1 VADHPTATQT
11 DAPAAGTSV
20 AGVFGAPDGRE
31 GSWIPAWRVAGAA
44 FIAYPIVRVIGQPPE
59 PLVAALVLAATAC
72 FTFLL
77 WAVARRDPIDPRRAS
92 PWLAALDVAILG
104 LGAAAEVRA
113 PGQGWFALFYYAS
126 TAASTLLPERRA
138 LALIVTAGI
147 VAALT
152 LTLSVDLASALIQ
165 GLSVSIIGV
174 TVFAMTALRRT
185 NVKLHVARQE
195 LATLAVAEERNRIA
209 RDLHDVLGHSLSLI
223 AIKSELAGRLLPGE
237 PDRAR
242 AEIADVEQV
251 AREALASVRETV
263 GGYRQPSLDRELAS
277 AKVVLDASGIDA
289 TIEHGVGPLPSSQD
303 VVLAWAVREAVTNV
317 VRHSAA
323 SHATIR
329 TSRHGTQ
336 AELEVVDDGAPE
348 PASADAARSGV
359 QASDGT
365 GLQGLR
371 ERLEGA
377 GGRLDAGPG
386 VGGGYRVIATV
397 PIAAGNGESA

>member
-1 VADHPTATQT
+1 MADDRAATGT
-11 DAPAAGTSV
+11 DAPASEASA
-20 AGVFGAPDGRE
+20 AGVLWAPDGRE

-44 FIAYPIVRVIGQPPE
+44 FIAYPIVRIIGQPPE
-59 PLVAALVLAATAC
+59 PVVAALVLAATAA
-72 FTFLL
+72 FALLL
-77 WAVARRDPIDPRRAS
+77 WAVARRDPMDPRRAS
-92 PWLAALDVAILG
+92 PWLAGLDIAILG
-104 LGAAAEVRA
+104 LVAAAEVRA

-138 LALIVTAGI
+138 LGLIVAAGI
-147 VAALT
+147 IAALT
-152 LTLSVDLASALIQ
+152 LTLSVDPASALIQ
-165 GLSVSIIGV
+165 GLSVSVIGV

-185 NVKLHVARQE
+185 NVKLHRARQE

-223 AIKSELAGRLLPGE
+223 AIKSELAGRLLPAE
-237 PDRAR
+237 PERAR

-251 AREALASVRETV
+251 ARDALASVRETV
-263 GGYRQPSLDRELAS
+263 GGYRQPTLDRELAN
-277 AKVVLDASGIDA
+277 AKVVLDASGIDS
-289 TIEHGVGPLPSSQD
+289 TIDHAVGPLPSSQD

-329 TSRHGTQ
+329 TSRRGSQ
-336 AELEVVDDGAPE
+336 AELEVIDDGAPE
-348 PASADAARSGV
+348 SARSALAGT
-359 QASDGT
+359 AATDGT

-377 GGRLDAGPG
+377 GGHLDAGPG
-386 VGGGYRVIATV
+386 AGGGYRVIATV
-397 PIAAGNGESA
+397 PIVAGTTAASA

>member
-1 VADHPTATQT
+1 MADDRASTTTA
-11 DAPAAGTSV
+11 DAPDGASADL
-20 AGVFGAPDGRE
+20 FGAPSGRE
-31 GSWIPAWRVAGAA
+31 GSWIPAWRIAGAA
-44 FIAYPIVRVIGQPPE
+44 FILYPVVRIIGQPPE
-59 PLVAALVLAATAC
+59 PVVAALVLSATAG
-72 FTFLL
+72 FALLL
-77 WAVARRDPIDPRRAS
+77 WAVARRDPTDPRRAS

-104 LGAAAEVRA
+104 LVAAAEVRA
-113 PGQGWFALFYYAS
+113 PGQGWFALFYYGS

-138 LALIVTAGI
+138 LALIGAAGV

-152 LTLSVDLASALIQ
+152 LSLSVDPVDALIQ
-165 GLSVSIIGV
+165 GLSVSVIGV

-185 NVKLHVARQE
+185 NVKLHAARQE

-223 AIKSELAGRLLPGE
+223 AIKSELAGRLLPAE
-237 PDRAR
+237 PGRAK

-251 AREALASVRETV
+251 ARDALASVRETV
-263 GGYRQPSLDRELAS
+263 GGYRRSSLDSELAN
-277 AKVVLDASGIDA
+277 AKVVLDASGIDSA
-289 TIEHGVGPLPSSQD
+289 IEHGVGPLPSTQD

-336 AELEVVDDGAPE
+336 AELEVIDDGAPE
-348 PASADAARSGV
+348 TATASARATAT
-359 QASDGT
+359 DGT

-371 ERLEGA
+371 ERLERA
-377 GGRLDAGPG
+377 GGRLDAGPSA
-386 VGGGYRVIATV
+386 GGGYHVIATV
-397 PIAAGNGESA
+397 PIATGTSEPA

>member
-1 VADHPTATQT
+1 VADDKASNET
-11 DAPAAGTSV
+11 DGPSSGASAV
-20 AGVFGAPDGRE
+20 GVFSAPDGRE
-31 GSWIPAWRVAGAA
+31 GSWLPAWRIAGVA
-44 FIAYPIVRVIGQPPE
+44 FMAYPIVRIIGQPPG
-59 PLVAALVLAATAC
+59 PVIAALVLGATLC
-72 FTFLL
+72 FAILL
-77 WAVARRDPIDPRRAS
+77 WAVARRDPMDPRRAS
-92 PWLAALDVAILG
+92 PWLAALDIATLG
-104 LGAAAEVRA
+104 LVAAAEVRA

-138 LALIVTAGI
+138 LGLIAAAGV

-152 LTLSVDLASALIQ
+152 LTLSVDVASALIQ

-185 NVKLHVARQE
+185 NVKLHAARRE

-209 RDLHDVLGHSLSLI
+209 RDLHDILGHSLSLI
-223 AIKSELAGRLLPGE
+223 AIKSELAGRLLPAE
-237 PDRAR
+237 PERAR
-242 AEIADVEQV
+242 SEIADVEQV

-263 GGYRQPSLDRELAS
+263 GGYRQPSLDRELAN
-277 AKVVLDASGIDA
+277 AKVVLDASGIDS
-289 TIEHGVGPLPSSQD
+289 TIENGVGPLPSAQEA
-303 VVLAWAVREAVTNV
+303 VLAWAVREAVTNV

-329 TSRHGTQ
+329 TSRRGTE
-336 AELEVVDDGAPE
+336 AALEVVDDGAPE
-348 PASADAARSGV
+348 PARSGLAGV
-359 QASDGT
+359 GT

-386 VGGGYRVIATV
+386 ADGGYRVMATV
-397 PIAAGNGESA
+397 PIAGAVGEPA

>member
-1 VADHPTATQT
+1 
-11 DAPAAGTSV
+11 
-20 AGVFGAPDGRE
+20 
-31 GSWIPAWRVAGAA
+31 
-44 FIAYPIVRVIGQPPE
+44 
-59 PLVAALVLAATAC
+59 
-72 FTFLL
+72 
-77 WAVARRDPIDPRRAS
+77 
-92 PWLAALDVAILG
+92 
-104 LGAAAEVRA
+104 
-113 PGQGWFALFYYAS
+113 
-126 TAASTLLPERRA
+126 
-138 LALIVTAGI
+138 
-147 VAALT
+147 
-152 LTLSVDLASALIQ
+152 
-165 GLSVSIIGV
+165 
-174 TVFAMTALRRT
+174 M
-185 NVKLHVARQE
+185 
-195 LATLAVAEERNRIA
+195 
-209 RDLHDVLGHSLSLI
+209 
-223 AIKSELAGRLLPGE
+223 
-237 PDRAR
+237 
-242 AEIADVEQV
+242 EQV

-348 PASADAARSGV
+348 PASEDAARSGV

-377 GGRLDAGPG
+377 GGRPTPAP
-386 VGGGYRVIATV
+386 V
-397 PIAAGNGESA
+397 SAEGIG

>member
-1 VADHPTATQT
+1 VADQR
-11 DAPAAGTSV
+11 AG
-20 AGVFGAPDGRE
+20 ALWAPDGRE
-31 GSWIPAWRVAGAA
+31 GSWIPAWRVAGAT
-44 FIAYPIVRVIGQPPE
+44 FIAYPIVRIISQPAE
-59 PLVAALVLAATAC
+59 PVVAALVLAATAS
-72 FTFLL
+72 FTLLL
-77 WAVARRDPIDPRRAS
+77 WAVARRDPMDPRRAS
-92 PWLAALDVAILG
+92 PWLAVLDVAILG
-104 LGAAAEVRA
+104 LVAAAEISA
-113 PGQGWFALFYYAS
+113 PGHGWFVLFYYAS

-138 LALIVTAGI
+138 IGLIVAAGV

-152 LTLSVDLASALIQ
+152 LTQSVDIASALIQ

-223 AIKSELAGRLLPGE
+223 AIKSELAGRLLPAE
-237 PDRAR
+237 PERAR

-263 GGYRQPSLDRELAS
+263 GGYRQPSLDRELAN
-277 AKVVLDASGIDA
+277 ARVVLDASGIDA
-289 TIEHGVGPLPSSQD
+289 TIEHGVGPLPSPQD

-336 AELEVVDDGAPE
+336 AELEVVDDGSPE
-348 PASADAARSGV
+348 VASAGAPLPGANAG
-359 QASDGT
+359 DGT

-386 VGGGYRVIATV
+386 AGGGYRLIATV
-397 PIAAGNGESA
+397 PITAATTEPA

>member
-1 VADHPTATQT
+1 MADERATTET
-11 DAPAAGTSV
+11 DAPVAGTSV
-20 AGVFGAPDGRE
+20 AGVFWAPEGRE

-44 FIAYPIVRVIGQPPE
+44 FIAYPIVRIIGQPPE
-59 PLVAALVLAATAC
+59 PVVAALVLGATAS
-72 FTFLL
+72 FALLL
-77 WAVARRDPIDPRRAS
+77 WAVARRDPMDPRRAS
-92 PWLAALDVAILG
+92 PWLAALDITILG
-104 LGAAAEVRA
+104 LVAAAEIRA

-138 LALIVTAGI
+138 LGLI
-147 VAALT
+147 VAAGVVAAIT
-152 LTLSVDLASALIQ
+152 LNLSVDLASALIQ
-165 GLSVSIIGV
+165 GMSVSIIGI

-185 NVKLHVARQE
+185 NVKLHAARQE

-223 AIKSELAGRLLPGE
+223 AIKSELAGRLLPAE
-237 PDRAR
+237 PERAR
-242 AEIADVEQV
+242 TEIADVEQV
-251 AREALASVRETV
+251 ARDALASVRETV
-263 GGYRQPSLDRELAS
+263 GGYRQPSLDRELAN
-277 AKVVLDASGIDA
+277 AKVVLDASGIDS
-289 TIEHGVGPLPSSQD
+289 TIDHAVGPLPSSQD

-329 TSRHGTQ
+329 TSRHGSQ
-336 AELEVVDDGAPE
+336 AELEVVDDGSPE
-348 PASADAARSGV
+348 PAGWLLTGSAAT
-359 QASDGT
+359 DGT

-386 VGGGYRVIATV
+386 AGGGYRVIATV
-397 PIAAGNGESA
+397 PIVAGPSAEPA